1 MILTTTAKVG
11 TIQQNCDVTG
21 EVNLRV
27 KAKGFTQKVMQK
39 NNVSSWMIQQENI
52 MSKILVYIKLM
63 LFFQTI
69 SFLLPYQVKLL
80 NRLK

>member
-1 MILTTTAKVG
+1 
-11 TIQQNCDVTG
+11 
-21 EVNLRV
+21 
-27 KAKGFTQKVMQK
+27 
-39 NNVSSWMIQQENI
+39 MIQQKNI
-52 MSKILVYIKLM
+52 MSKILVYIK

>member
-1 MILTTTAKVG
+1 
-11 TIQQNCDVTG
+11 
-21 EVNLRV
+21 
-27 KAKGFTQKVMQK
+27 
-39 NNVSSWMIQQENI
+39 MIQRKNI

-69 SFLLPYQVKLL
+69 PYQVKLL

>member
-1 MILTTTAKVG
+1 
-11 TIQQNCDVTG
+11 
-21 EVNLRV
+21 
-27 KAKGFTQKVMQK
+27 
-39 NNVSSWMIQQENI
+39 MIQQKNI

>member
-1 MILTTTAKVG
+1 
-11 TIQQNCDVTG
+11 
-21 EVNLRV
+21 
-27 KAKGFTQKVMQK
+27 
-39 NNVSSWMIQQENI
+39 MIQQKDI

-63 LFFQTI
+63 LFFKTL